1 MSASDPRQK
10 ELEDIELKLH
20 NARQAAAAPDASER
34 DKSDLKL
41 IEQEYLAAQQKA
53 RRAPEGASKPDEQPS
68 DPRKKLDKKLDTA
81 LKDTF
86 PSSDPVAIAEPTPVK
101 DQDRALPEVKASE
114 QQAPEK
120 AKAARKTKAKTK

>member
-1 MSASDPRQK
+1 MPAVDPMQK
-10 ELEDIELKLH
+10 ELEDIELKVR

-41 IEQEYLAAQQKA
+41 IEQEYLAAQNKA
-53 RRAPEGASKPDEQPS
+53 RRARDSAGKPQAQPS
-68 DPRKKLDKKLDTA
+68 DPKKKLDQKLDAA

-86 PSSDPVAIAEPTPVK
+86 PSSDPVAVAEPSPVNE
-101 DQDRALPEVKASE
+101 QDRALPEVKAGE

-120 AKAARKTKAKTK
+120 TDAARKSGGRAQ

>member
-1 MSASDPRQK
+1 MSASDPIQK
-10 ELEDIELKLH
+10 ELEDIELKLRG
-20 NARQAAAAPDASER
+20 ARQAAAAPDASER

-53 RRAPEGASKPDEQPS
+53 RHARESAGKPNEQPS
-68 DPRKKLDKKLDTA
+68 DPKKKLDKKLDSA

-86 PSSDPVAIAEPTPVK
+86 PSSDPVAVSEPSAVQ
-101 DQDRALPEVKASE
+101 DQDRTLPEVKASE

-120 AKAARKTKAKTK
+120 TKAARKAR